1 MDLATA
7 VAGFVSLGLQI
18 SQNLLTYYDGWR
30 HSREDVDD
38 ICNSVGEM
46 RQMLTIM
53 DEAVKRQSFHSCN
66 GTDDFKRTVERCEN
80 TMSRL
85 ERKVKKVRDDTAT
98 SGFLARARSEFERVK
113 YPLKESTILKLRDL
127 LREQKLDLVLILNG
141 LNMWVISVPFC
152 SQILIDYT
160 ILLVMHLLLDQRL
173 SLSTC
178 LSYRVISLK

>member
-7 VAGFVSLGLQI
+7 VAGFVSLGLQV

-66 GTDDFKRTVERCEN
+66 GTDDFKRTVKRCEN
-80 TMSRL
+80 TMRRL
-85 ERKVKKVRDDTAT
+85 ERKVEKVRDDTAT
-98 SGFLARARSEFERVK
+98 SGFLARARSEWERVK
-113 YPLKESTILKLRDL
+113 YP
-127 LREQKLDLVLILNG
+127 
-141 LNMWVISVPFC
+141 
-152 SQILIDYT
+152 
-160 ILLVMHLLLDQRL
+160 
-173 SLSTC
+173 
-178 LSYRVISLK
+178 